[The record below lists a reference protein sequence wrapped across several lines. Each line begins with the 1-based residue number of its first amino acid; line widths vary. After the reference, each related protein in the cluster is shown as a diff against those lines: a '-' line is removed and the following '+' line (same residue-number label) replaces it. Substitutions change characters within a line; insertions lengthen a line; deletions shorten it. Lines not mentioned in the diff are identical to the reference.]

1 MRSRSRTLSAM
12 DEAQS
17 WYARADEL
25 GTLGGH
31 HDEVKQLLGDA
42 IAAGYGPALVRLAEF
57 LWHESG
63 QSWDDVFAEVEV
75 LLSQALADGVPGAA
89 NTFGNVLADMGHD
102 DRAEQMFRQA
112 IAEGD
117 SAGETNLASVLHG
130 RGADRDAYEV
140 LVLAAKY
147 GNDFAYQILSHN
159 IAPADPLWAQ
169 ITTAWTTARST
180 DELPAIYCY
189 RPGSWDL
196 DLGS

>member
-1 MRSRSRTLSAM
+1 MLSAM
-12 DEAQS
+12 DDARS
-17 WYARADEL
+17 WYARADKL

-63 QSWDDVFAEVEV
+63 QSWDDVFAEVEG
-75 LLSQALADGVPGAA
+75 LLTQALAEGAPGAA

-117 SAGETNLASVLHG
+117 SAAETNLAAVLHD
-130 RGADRDAYEV
+130 RGADRAAYEV
-140 LVLAAKY
+140 LVMAAKN

-159 IAPADPLWAQ
+159 IAPADPLWAE
-169 ITTAWTTARST
+169 ISNAWTGARST
-180 DELPAIYCY
+180 GDPPAIFCY

-196 DLGS
+196 DLAGT